1 LRQGVPIGEHAIGGV
16 SVFNQGEMMKEMDNR
31 KRRSY
36 RSIVGL
42 ILLVFFGDTLLQDVV
57 GGDTLRQDV
66 PILSAMAMAAETGKI
81 AETGKFE
88 VVAGGDDKAYLVD
101 KVTGAVWV
109 LTYRTMATGREPIA
123 IPFKFILRTP
133 KNQGEF
139 LVESAGAD
147 MSMPPSAR

>member
-1 LRQGVPIGEHAIGGV
+1 
-16 SVFNQGEMMKEMDNR
+16 MKENDNG
-31 KRRSY
+31 KRRSHQLM
-36 RSIVGL
+36 IVGL
-42 ILLVFFGDTLLQDVV
+42 ILLVFFGDTLLQ
-57 GGDTLRQDV
+57 GV
-66 PILSAMAMAAETGKI
+66 PKLAAMAMAAETAKI

-88 VVAGGDDKAYLVD
+88 VVAGSDDKAYLVD

-123 IPFKFILRTP
+123 IPYKFILRTP

-147 MSMPPSAR
+147 MSMPPSVAR

>member
-1 LRQGVPIGEHAIGGV
+1 
-16 SVFNQGEMMKEMDNR
+16 MKEMDNR
-31 KRRSY
+31 KHRSY

-42 ILLVFFGDTLLQDVV
+42 IMLVFFGDTLLQDVPK
-57 GGDTLRQDV
+57 LA
-66 PILSAMAMAAETGKI
+66 AMAMAAETGKI

-88 VVAGGDDKAYLVD
+88 VVAGSDDKAYLVD

-139 LVESAGAD
+139 LVESAGSD

>member
-1 LRQGVPIGEHAIGGV
+1 
-16 SVFNQGEMMKEMDNR
+16 MKEMDNR
-31 KRRSY
+31 RRRSHQLM
-36 RSIVGL
+36 IVGL
-42 ILLVFFGDTLLQDVV
+42 ILLVFFGDTLLQGVV

-66 PILSAMAMAAETGKI
+66 PILAAAAIAAETGKI
-81 AETGKFE
+81 AEMGKFE
-88 VVAGGDDKAYLVD
+88 VVAGSDDKAYLVD

-147 MSMPPSAR
+147 MSMPPSGAR

>member
-1 LRQGVPIGEHAIGGV
+1 
-16 SVFNQGEMMKEMDNR
+16 MKENGNR

-42 ILLVFFGDTLLQDVV
+42 ILLVFFGDTLLQ
-57 GGDTLRQDV
+57 GV
-66 PILSAMAMAAETGKI
+66 PKLAATATAAETGKI

-88 VVAGGDDKAYLVD
+88 VVAGSDDKAYLVD

-123 IPFKFILRTP
+123 IPYKFILRTP

-147 MSMPPSAR
+147 MSMPPNVGR

>member
-1 LRQGVPIGEHAIGGV
+1 MRQGVPIEEYAIGGV

-42 ILLVFFGDTLLQDVV
+42 ILLVFFGDTLLQDV
-57 GGDTLRQDV
+57 
-66 PILSAMAMAAETGKI
+66 PKLSAMAVAAETGKI

>member
-1 LRQGVPIGEHAIGGV
+1 MRQGVPRSNYAIGVV
-16 SVFNQGEMMKEMDNR
+16 SVCNQGEMMRENDNK
-31 KRRSY
+31 KRRSH

-42 ILLVFFGDTLLQDVV
+42 ILLVFLL
-57 GGDTLRQDV
+57 GTA
-66 PILSAMAMAAETGKI
+66 AMAMAAETGKI
-81 AETGKFE
+81 GETGKFE
-88 VVAGGDDKAYLVD
+88 VVAGSDDKAYLVD

-147 MSMPPSAR
+147 MSMPPNVGR